1 MPELQRLID
10 IHTLLFG
17 STLESEWVVIDEVVA
32 EKIRAALRA
41 VGNNIAA
48 AGPWDALLEAALL
61 SWVINENLDERWS
74 SGDRIDPVVLHH
86 LLG

>member
-17 STLESEWVVIDEVVA
+17 STPESEWVVVDEAIA

-41 VGNNIAA
+41 EGTTIAA
-48 AGPWDALLEAALL
+48 AGPWNELLEAALL

-74 SGDRIDPVVLHH
+74 SGDRIDPVVLDH
-86 LLG
+86 LLD